1 VAGADADIVIVGAG
15 SAGCLLA
22 NRLSADPTLTVTL
35 IEAGGAGG
43 HLLSRIPA
51 GYSRL
56 MQHADLTWG
65 YRTAPDPA
73 TGNRVILFPRGRGL
87 GGSSAINGLM
97 QVRGQ
102 AEDYDLWAQKGCR
115 GWSYQE
121 VVPYFQ
127 RTERYDGPGAD
138 ATRGRGS
145 GVAVTQVVERGPLLE
160 AFIAAAK
167 GLGLPFNPD
176 YNGPVQDGV
185 SWTQQTRAGRWRSGA
200 KEAFL
205 DPAIRRPNLT
215 VVTDALVTG
224 VTFAGR
230 RASGVRL
237 RRAGREETIA
247 AARAVVLCAGAI
259 GTPQILQL
267 SGVGPAELL
276 ARHGITVVHDSP
288 GVGRNLTD
296 HYLVRMAWR
305 VRGLP
310 TANERSH
317 GLALLGEIGRWL
329 LRGEGI
335 LTCSAGMITA
345 FIRSREGLAS
355 PDIQAVVAPGSW
367 REGAFGY
374 LEDEPGVSMGVWQH
388 RPESRGEVEITS
400 ADPAAAPRI
409 RPGYLSAEEDCRT
422 LVWGMRF
429 CRRWT
434 SAPPLDRF
442 VGPETLPG
450 AEAES
455 DEALL
460 AAARARGS
468 TVYHPCST
476 ARMGPDGDAMAVLDP
491 ELRVRGLAGLYVADA
506 SAFPTMTSGNTNATV
521 YMLAEKASDLIAGH
535 LADRAAA

>member
-1 VAGADADIVIVGAG
+1 MAGADADIVIVGAG

-22 NRLSADPTLTVTL
+22 NRLSADPALSVTL

-43 HLLSRIPA
+43 HILSRVPA
-51 GYSRL
+51 GYARL
-56 MQHADLTWG
+56 MEHGDLTWG

-73 TGNRVILFPRGRGL
+73 SGNRAILFPRGRGL

-102 AEDYDLWAQKGCR
+102 KEDYDLWAQKGCR
-115 GWSYQE
+115 GWSYEE

-138 ATRGRGS
+138 GSRGRGA
-145 GVAVTQVVERGPLLE
+145 GVSVTQVVERGPLLE
-160 AFIAAAK
+160 AFLEAA
-167 GLGLPFNPD
+167 GGMGVPFNPD
-176 YNGPVQDGV
+176 YTGPVQDGV

-205 DPAIRRPNLT
+205 DPAVGRANLA
-215 VVTDALVTG
+215 VVTDALVTA
-224 VTFAGR
+224 VAFDGR
-230 RASGVRL
+230 RASGVRF
-237 RRAGREETIA
+237 RRAGREETVA
-247 AARAVVLCAGAI
+247 AGRAVILCAGAI
-259 GTPQILQL
+259 GTPQLLQL
-267 SGVGPAELL
+267 SGVGPGELL
-276 ARHGITVVHDSP
+276 ARHGIPAVHESP

-310 TANERSH
+310 TANERSR
-317 GLALLGEIGRWL
+317 GLRLLGEIGKWL

-345 FIRSREGLAS
+345 FLRSREGLAS

-367 REGAFGY
+367 RAGAFGA

-388 RPESRGEVEITS
+388 RPEGRGEVEILS

-409 RPGYLSAEEDCRT
+409 RPGYLTAEEDCRT

-434 SAPPLDRF
+434 AAPPLDRF

-450 AEAES
+450 PGVRS
-455 DEALL
+455 DDELL
-460 AAARARGS
+460 AAARERGS
-468 TVYHPCST
+468 TVYHPCSS
-476 ARMGPDGDAMAVLDP
+476 ARMGPDGDPMAVLDP
-491 ELRVRGLAGLYVADA
+491 ELRVRGLAGRYVADA
-506 SAFPTMTSGNTNATV
+506 SAFPAITSGNTNATV
-521 YMLAEKASDLIAGH
+521 TMLAEKASDLIAGH
-535 LADRAAA
+535 LADRLAA

>member
-1 VAGADADIVIVGAG
+1 
-15 SAGCLLA
+15 
-22 NRLSADPTLTVTL
+22 
-35 IEAGGAGG
+35 
-43 HLLSRIPA
+43 
-51 GYSRL
+51 
-56 MQHADLTWG
+56 
-65 YRTAPDPA
+65 
-73 TGNRVILFPRGRGL
+73 
-87 GGSSAINGLM
+87 M

-102 AEDYDLWAQKGCR
+102 KEDYDLWAQKGCR
-115 GWSYQE
+115 GWSYE
-121 VVPYFQ
+121 EIVPYFQ
-127 RTERYDGPGAD
+127 RTERYDGPEAD
-138 ATRGRGS
+138 ASRGRGS
-145 GVAVTQVVERGPLLE
+145 GVAVTQVIERGPLLE

-167 GLGLPFNPD
+167 SLGVPYNPD
-176 YNGPVQDGV
+176 YNGPVQEGV

-205 DPAIRRPNLT
+205 DPAISRPNLT
-215 VVTDALVTG
+215 VVTDALVSA
-224 VTFAGR
+224 VTFSGR
-230 RASGVRL
+230 RATGVRL
-237 RRAGREETIA
+237 RRAGREETIG
-247 AARAVVLCAGAI
+247 AARAVILCAGAI

-267 SGVGPAELL
+267 SGVGPAEVL
-276 ARHGITVVHDSP
+276 ARHGIAVLHDSP

-296 HYLVRMAWR
+296 HYLVRMAFR

-317 GLALLGEIGRWL
+317 GIRLLGEIGKWL
-329 LRGEGI
+329 FRGEGI

-345 FIRSREGLAS
+345 FVRSREGLAS

-367 REGAFGY
+367 RAGAFGY

-409 RPGYLSAEEDCRT
+409 RPGYLTAEEDCRA

-429 CRRWT
+429 CRAW
-434 SAPPLDRF
+434 AAQPPLDRH
-442 VGPETLPG
+442 VGPETIPG
-450 AEAES
+450 VEAES
-455 DEALL
+455 DAALL
-460 AAARARGS
+460 EAARARGS

-535 LADRAAA
+535 LADRLAA

>member
-1 VAGADADIVIVGAG
+1 MADADIVIVGAG

-22 NRLSADPTLTVTL
+22 NRLSADPSLTVTL
-35 IEAGGAGG
+35 VEAGGAGG
-43 HLLSRIPA
+43 HFLSRLPA
-51 GYSRL
+51 GYARL
-56 MQHADLTWG
+56 MEHPDLTWG
-65 YRTAPDPA
+65 YRTTPDPA
-73 TGNRVILFPRGRGL
+73 SGDRAILFPRGRGL

-102 AEDYDLWAQKGCR
+102 PEDYDGWAQKGCR
-115 GWSYQE
+115 GWSYAE
-121 VVPYFQ
+121 LVPYFQ
-127 RTERYDGPGAD
+127 RTEHYDGPDGHASRGHGA
-138 ATRGRGS
+138 
-145 GVAVTQVVERGPLLE
+145 GVAVTPVVERGPLLE
-160 AFIAAAK
+160 AFMAAAPAV
-167 GLGLPFNPD
+167 GLAVNPD

-185 SWTQQTRAGRWRSGA
+185 AWTQQTRRGRWRSSA

-205 DPAIRRPNLT
+205 DPAIRRPNLS
-215 VVTDALVTG
+215 VITDALVTG
-224 VTFAGR
+224 LTVEGR
-230 RASGVRL
+230 RATGVAF
-237 RRAGREETIA
+237 RRAGREERIGA
-247 AARAVVLCAGAI
+247 NRAVILCAGAI

-267 SGVGPAELL
+267 SGIGPPEVL
-276 ARHGITVVHDSP
+276 ARAGIPVRHASP
-288 GVGRNLTD
+288 GVGRNLVD

-305 VRGLP
+305 VRGLA

-317 GLALLGEIGRWL
+317 GLAFLREVAKWA

-345 FIRSREGLAS
+345 FVRSREGLAS

-367 REGAFGY
+367 RAGQFGY

-388 RPESRGEVEITS
+388 RPESRGEVEIT
-400 ADPAAAPRI
+400 APDPAAPPRI
-409 RPGYLSAEEDCRT
+409 RPGYLTAEEDCRT

-429 CRRWT
+429 CRRWAA
-434 SAPPLDRF
+434 APPLDRH

-450 AEAES
+450 PEAES

-468 TVYHPCST
+468 TVYHPCCT

-491 ELRVRGLAGLYVADA
+491 ELRVRGLDRLYVADA

-535 LADRAAA
+535 LAG